1 MPDRQDARLNAFRP
15 DLADARLKG
24 RVEAERFVEGEVR
37 RVLAPIAPLRRR
49 PEDGAPLDTELLMGE
64 RVTVFED
71 AGDGWCW
78 VQAGADSYVGY
89 VPTACIGRVDDAA
102 PPTARVPV
110 PRTLVFPAPDIKR
123 PPLGAL
129 PMGALVSVVGEASD
143 HNADYRELASGGFV
157 VRQHLAPLGEVES
170 DFVAVAERF
179 LGVPY
184 LWGGKSVLGIDCSGL
199 LQLALEMTGA
209 SAPRDA
215 DMQERDLGT
224 RLAGVEG
231 LQRGDLIFWK
241 GHVGMMLDGRNL
253 LHANAHHMM
262 VAREPLVETIERL
275 TAKAVAIT
283 SVRRLRGDTG

>member
-1 MPDRQDARLNAFRP
+1 MSDKLDARLNAFRP
-15 DLADARLKG
+15 DLADARLRGK
-24 RVEAERFVEGEVR
+24 VEAERFVAGEPR
-37 RVLAPIAPLRRR
+37 RVVAPIAPLRRR
-49 PEDGAPLDTELLMGE
+49 PEDGAPLDTELLLGE
-64 RVTVFED
+64 RVVVFED
-71 AGDGWCW
+71 TRDGWCW
-78 VQAGADSYVGY
+78 LQADADSYVGY
-89 VPTACIGRVDDAA
+89 VPAACLGPDDAAA
-102 PPTARVPV
+102 PPTARVSV

-129 PMGALVSVVGEASD
+129 PMGALVAVVGAASD
-143 HNADYRELASGGFV
+143 HNADYRELSSGGFV
-157 VRQHLAPLGEVES
+157 VSQHLAPLEAVET

-184 LWGGKSVLGIDCSGL
+184 LWGGKSMLGMDCSGL

-231 LQRGDLIFWK
+231 LERGDLIFWK
-241 GHVGMMLDGRNL
+241 GHVGMMADGRTL

-262 VAREPLVETIERL
+262 TAKEPLAGTIERL
-275 TAKAVAIT
+275 TAKGVAVT
-283 SVRRLRGDTG
+283 SVRRLRGG